1 MYSEYEYDEVYS
13 EDGGHEYDED
23 GSLVSDTCAGKK
35 LFFKKGWTKLQ
46 SSTYHFVQNIKLKL
60 IFCSYVYD

>member
-35 LFFKKGWTKLQ
+35 LFFYKGVNQATKLDL
-46 SSTYHFVQNIKLKL
+46 SLCTEY
-60 IFCSYVYD
+60 